1 MTNLTVDQMKAMRDA
16 GISFKPVFEAYN
28 ADAIA
33 LVSDLITQLGLS
45 GTGPK
50 TSTKHR
56 LILSSVLA
64 QSVRATDEDNPT
76 LAVSKETTHW
86 AHYSVG
92 LKAILQVFTA
102 LEEHGFISFVE
113 GSGEFLIYEGD
124 DGKKHR
130 IGVRSQYL
138 VQDRLLDLQ
147 GLEEATWIDT
157 GRPAVQVPVKETFAK
172 TRWRKSQGISREKM
186 HTAEVKARFGRRYG
200 QAVAGVNHISEMW
213 RKHPL
218 CLPAEGNRQTAYAAS
233 ATRIYHNGKMTAS
246 GRYYGAWSNIG
257 SKQRLQCS
265 IDDEPVVSIDLNA
278 SQPTLF
284 SSLMG
289 KKMNVSVW
297 SDLYE
302 EALLDITLLG
312 PSRADTTDQR
322 RAKIKQVT
330 VEMIGLGNP
339 EKQHPAQ
346 DSKVKFRNQGEYFQY
361 QCAVIGCVPALQMLD
376 DKLLNGPNFISY
388 HEAEIMQGTLE
399 ALAAAG
405 VAAYPVHDCVI
416 VQKRYQDLAVTTYR
430 QTIRDYVLDH
440 NRKAK
445 VEPVDITI
453 PVSIEERDKAKK
465 RLDGY
470 YNS

>member
-1 MTNLTVDQMKAMRDA
+1 MTNQTVDQMKALREA

-33 LVSDLITQLGLS
+33 LVSDLATQLGLS

-50 TSTKHR
+50 TLVKHR
-56 LILSSVLA
+56 LILASVLA
-64 QSVRATDEDNPT
+64 QSVRAAGEDNPT
-76 LAVSKETTHW
+76 LAVSKEAPHW

-92 LKAILQVFTA
+92 RAAILQVFTA

-113 GSGEFLIYEGD
+113 GSGKFKIYEGD

-138 VQDRLLDLQ
+138 VHDRLLDLQ
-147 GLEEATWIDT
+147 GLEDATWIDT
-157 GRPAVQVPVKETFAK
+157 GRPAALVPVKETVAK

-186 HTAEVKARFGRRYG
+186 GKSEVKARFGRRYG
-200 QAVAGVNHISEMW
+200 QAVAGVTRVDDMW

-218 CLPAEGNRQTAYAAS
+218 HLPAEGNRQSLYAAS
-233 ATRIYHNGKMTAS
+233 ATRIYHNGRMTGS

-257 SKQRLQCS
+257 SKQRLLCT
-265 IDDEPVVSIDLNA
+265 IDGEPVVSVDLNA

-289 KKMNVSVW
+289 QQMIVSEW

-302 EALLDITLLG
+302 EALLGITLLG
-312 PSRADTTDQR
+312 PSQADTTEER

-330 VEMIGLGNP
+330 VEMIGTGNP
-339 EKQHPAQ
+339 DKQYPATN
-346 DSKVKFRNQGEYFQY
+346 SKAKFRDQGEYFHYQY
-361 QCAVIGCVPALQMLD
+361 AMKECVPALEELN

-388 HEAEIMQGTLE
+388 HEAEIMQMTLE
-399 ALAAAG
+399 ALIAEG
-405 VAAYPVHDCVI
+405 VPAYPVHDCVI
-416 VQKRYQDLAVTTYR
+416 VQKRYQDLAVITYR

-440 NRKAK
+440 TRKAK

-453 PVSIEERDKAKK
+453 PVCIEESGKVKK
-465 RLDGY
+465 RLEGY
-470 YNS
+470 YHS

>member
-1 MTNLTVDQMKAMRDA
+1 MTNPNVDQMKALREK
-16 GISFKPVFEAYN
+16 GISFKPTFESYN
-28 ADAIA
+28 VNAIA

-64 QSVRATDEDNPT
+64 QSVRAAGEDNPT
-76 LAVSKETTHW
+76 LAVSKEAPHW

-92 LKAILQVFTA
+92 KAAILQVFTA

-113 GSGEFLIYEGD
+113 GSGKFMIYEGA

-138 VQDRLLDLQ
+138 VQGRLLDLQ

-157 GRPAVQVPVKETFAK
+157 GRPAVLVPVTEKVPK
-172 TRWRKSQGISREKM
+172 TRWRKAQGISREKM
-186 HTAEVKARFGRRYG
+186 HTAEVKAKFGRRYG
-200 QAVAGVNHISEMW
+200 QAVVGANRVSSMW
-213 RKHPL
+213 QKHPL
-218 CLPAEGNRQTAYAAS
+218 FLPAEGNRQAAYAAS

-257 SKQRLQCS
+257 SKQRLKCT
-265 IDDEPVVSIDLNA
+265 IDGEPVVSVDLNA

-289 KKMNVSVW
+289 KKMNVSEW

-302 EALLDITLLG
+302 EALLGINLLG
-312 PSRADTTDQR
+312 ESRADTTEQR

-330 VEMIGLGNP
+330 VEMIGSGNP
-339 EKQHPAQ
+339 YKLRPAT
-346 DSKVKFRNQGEYFQY
+346 DAKVKFLNDGEYFQY
-361 QCAVIGCVPALQMLD
+361 QYAMKECVPALELLND
-376 DKLLNGPNFISY
+376 ELLNGPNFISY

-405 VAAYPVHDCVI
+405 VPAYPVHDCVI

-453 PVSIEERDKAKK
+453 PVSIEQRGKAKK
-465 RLDGY
+465 RLEGY
-470 YNS
+470 YHS